1 MSKFS
6 KEQVERI
13 IKELGADVSVD
24 ALIKGMT
31 VELEHKDLTGG
42 DPKETAQIAIAHL
55 KEDPAYYDK
64 LSKMEKKNA
73 KQFPKC
79 FYAKHMETGLAG
91 YENETILIDTDNLKS
106 MIPTFVGKPVYV
118 RHQEVDLDTMKDKAC
133 GYVTDSFYNEL
144 DGWLWVKML
153 VTDDDGF
160 LAIANGWSVSNA
172 YVPTEWGAGGTHHN
186 CPYDRKIIGGEFTHL
201 AIVPDP
207 RYEEAKIYTPEE
219 YKIYQED
226 KKKKLEEV
234 HNSKEKDIKMSDE
247 TIEVKKGFFQEM
259 FGELLNAVKKNADE
273 DKKEEDKKEE
283 GDTKKN
289 ADEEKMKVGDEEM
302 TLKELINKY
311 VSLTNKKNEC
321 GKGKEEED
329 KKENSEDKGEDD
341 KKEDKDDKKEN
352 SKGDVDHFEELK
364 NAHEKATFTA
374 PSKTFETM
382 QTQLQR
388 GRDRY

>member
-6 KEQVERI
+6 REQVEEI
-13 IKELGADVSVD
+13 KKELGVDFSVD

-31 VELEHKDLTGG
+31 VELEHKDVTGG
-42 DPKETAQIAIAHL
+42 DPKKTAQIAIAHL
-55 KEDPAYYDK
+55 KEDPDYYDK
-64 LSKMEKKNA
+64 LEKMEKQNA

-91 YENETILIDTDNLKS
+91 YENETILIDTDNLKT

-118 RHQEVDLDTMKDKAC
+118 RHQEVNLDTMKDEAC

-153 VTDDDGF
+153 ITDDDGF

-172 YVPTEWGAGGTHHN
+172 YVPTEWGTGGTHHN

-219 YKIYQED
+219 FKAYQED
-226 KKKKLEEV
+226 KKRKLEEV

-259 FGELLNAVKKNADE
+259 FGELLNAVKKNSEE
-273 DKKEEDKKEE
+273 DKKEEDKKEDPKE
-283 GDTKKN
+283 N
-289 ADEEKMKVGDEEM
+289 EDEEKMKVGDEEM

-311 VSLTNKKNEC
+311 VSLTNKKNAES
-321 GKGKEEED
+321 ED
-329 KKENSEDKGEDD
+329 KKEE
-341 KKEDKDDKKEN
+341 DDKKEN
-352 SKGDVDHFEELK
+352 SDDKDEDDKKKDEDKMENSKGGADHFNELK
-364 NAHEKATFTA
+364 NANEKATFTT
-374 PSKTFETM
+374 PSVTFETM